1 MDKPDT
7 LDKRVNLFIRLSL
20 AAGLLGIAVG
30 FYFNSVRELDTTA
43 FDVFAYAVRGILIGL
58 AFWYFELFWVRG
70 PRGRRLRAMPYGA
83 RLAVKVI
90 AYVVL
95 IEAAFLLGQTIFDPK
110 TVLDWVTNLAG
121 A

>member
-1 MDKPDT
+1 MDKPDNHN
-7 LDKRVNLFIRLSL
+7 KRVNLFIRLSM

-30 FYFNSVRELDTTA
+30 FYFNSVRDLGTTV
-43 FDVFAYAVRGILIGL
+43 FDVFAFAVRGILIGL

-70 PRGRRLRAMPYGA
+70 PRGCRLRAMPYGA

-95 IEAAFLLGQTIFDPK
+95 IEAAFLLGQAIFDPK
-110 TVLDWVTNLAG
+110 TVLEWVTKFAG